1 MSAKKRRQTISSI
14 EAINSTSTPKQSI
27 SKRTRKSISGLKL
40 EANLLSE
47 SIENN
52 LSTSLNSSKISE
64 NNDDVEK
71 TQFVLDEIVW
81 YVINSY

>member
-14 EAINSTSTPKQSI
+14 DAINSTSTPKQSI

-52 LSTSLNSSKISE
+52 LSTSLSSSKISE

-71 TQFVLDEIVW
+71 PQFALDEIVW